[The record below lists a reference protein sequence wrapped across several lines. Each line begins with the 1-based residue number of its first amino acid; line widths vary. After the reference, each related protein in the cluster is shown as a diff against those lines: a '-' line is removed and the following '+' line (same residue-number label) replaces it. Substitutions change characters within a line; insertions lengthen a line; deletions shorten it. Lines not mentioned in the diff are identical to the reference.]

1 MGFIAQDIQAYFPE
15 KVQTDAQGYLQT
27 AYSDYDA
34 LTVESIR
41 DLDKR
46 STAQQAENDALRA
59 ENADLKKRMK
69 ALEAKMEKM
78 MKMIEEK

>member
-1 MGFIAQDIQAYFPE
+1 M
-15 KVQTDAQGYLQT
+15 DAQGYLQT

-46 STAQQAENDALRA
+46 TTAQQAENTALRA
-59 ENADLKKRMK
+59 ENADLKKRME
-69 ALEAKMEKM
+69 ALEAKMEKV
-78 MKMIEEK
+78 MKMMEEK